1 MKRISHRSAVFLVS
15 LVSLAGIVLFGFLFQ
30 QSIAQVEVPDE
41 IEESVMDTWTIETS
55 ALNGRPLKENK
66 AIYRSDPDDGVDA
79 IYLTVFPTD
88 TIEGRIDFSVFDY
101 HQAFNQDFN
110 PTLDA
115 NAIIAAKDGPLS
127 PLVDTE
133 IVNAAIRVRGNSARG
148 ATIKS
153 FRIELLDQKDNL
165 QGMKVL
171 NLNKHVND
179 ISKIANKFSM
189 DMMEQLDHF
198 ASLRT
203 RFVHLY
209 VRDAAADESS
219 VYKDYGLYTLVE
231 QPNKTFLES
240 HGLDPDGTIYKAER
254 FEFRNYDA
262 LKNVDD
268 PDYDETLFET
278 ILGIR
283 EAKDHT
289 KLLKMVEHINNI
301 NEDFTSIFPLYFNEE
316 NYLTWM
322 AINIL
327 LGNGDTIDHNF
338 MLYSPSNSLTWYFL
352 PWDYDGT
359 FHFGAYTS
367 DYQVPPSLRGIQQYT
382 GVLLHRRYFL
392 EQSHVD
398 KLTEKIEHLRTTLFT
413 EERILQQL
421 EPYRHVLSTFMVRS
435 PDLGLLDFPPSELNS
450 YLDQFPVVI
459 ENNYQLYMESLNY
472 PLPVFTAE
480 PEPRGQG
487 YYFSWESSR
496 DMQQNTL
503 KYRFVLAKDPELK
516 QILIDS
522 DRIAQPY
529 FDYPLPIEAGT
540 YFMAVT
546 IIDSDGHE
554 QISLDSY
561 KDLKQSEVY
570 YGVRQ
575 VKLGGQ

>member
-15 LVSLAGIVLFGFLFQ
+15 LVSLVGLALFIFLFQ
-30 QSIAQVEVPDE
+30 QNIAQVEVPNVAQ
-41 IEESVMDTWTIETS
+41 ESAIDSWTIESS
-55 ALNGRPLKENK
+55 AMNGLPLKENK
-66 AIYRSDPDDGVDA
+66 VIYQSDPDGGVDA
-79 IYLTVFPTD
+79 IYLTIFPTD
-88 TIEGRIDFSVFDY
+88 TPEGQIDYSIFDY
-101 HQAFNQDFN
+101 HQAFAQDFN

-115 NAIIAAKDGPLS
+115 NAMITVNDGPLS
-127 PLVDTE
+127 PLVDTDT
-133 IVNAAIRVRGNSARG
+133 INASIRVRGNSARG
-148 ATIKS
+148 ATVKS
-153 FRIELLDQKDNL
+153 FRVELLDQKDNL
-165 QGMKVL
+165 QGLKVL

-189 DMMEQLDHF
+189 DLMEQLDHF

-203 RFVHLY
+203 RFVHVY
-209 VRDAAADESS
+209 VRDAAADDAR
-219 VYKDYGLYTLVE
+219 VYKDHGLYTLVE
-231 QPNKTFLES
+231 QPNKTYLES

-254 FEFRNYDA
+254 FEFRQYED

-268 PDYDETLFET
+268 PDYDEVLFET
-278 ILGIR
+278 VLGIR
-283 EAKDHT
+283 EAKDHS
-289 KLLKMVEHINNI
+289 KLLKMVEHINNV
-301 NEDFTSIFPLYFNEE
+301 NEDFTEIFPLYFNEE

-322 AINIL
+322 AVNIL

-367 DYQVPPSLRGIQQYT
+367 TYQVPPSLRGFQQYT

-392 EQSHVD
+392 DQSHVD
-398 KLTEKIEHLRTTLFT
+398 KLTEKIELLRSTLFT
-413 EERILQQL
+413 EEKVMQQL
-421 EPYRHVLSTFMVRS
+421 ERYRPVLNQFMVRN
-435 PDLGLLDFPPSELNS
+435 PDLGLLDFPPSELNA
-450 YLDQFPVVI
+450 YLDQFPVEI
-459 ENNYQLYMESLNY
+459 DKNYQLYMESLKY

-480 PEPRGQG
+480 PESREQG

-503 KYRFVLAKDPELK
+503 KYRLIVAKDPALE
-516 QILIDS
+516 QIMIDS
-522 DRIAQPY
+522 GNIAQPY
-529 FDYPLPIEAGT
+529 FDYPLPIEPGT

-546 IIDSDGHE
+546 IIDSDGHS

-561 KDLKQSEVY
+561 KDLNQNDVY

-575 VKLGGQ
+575 VILGGQ